1 MFGPPDDTFLSFA
14 FCPFFFI
21 FLSFPCLVF
30 FFLFSLSLFTASFHF
45 SSHGIFPAF
54 FTPNHR
60 DHEFVSLELQA
71 YFFFFFR
78 VFRGSDAHY
87 LNVHFAS
94 HARSLHPFL
103 SFSLLL
109 DINLQSGLF

>member
-1 MFGPPDDTFLSFA
+1 MASSRRSSPLITETT
-14 FCPFFFI
+14 
-21 FLSFPCLVF
+21 
-30 FFLFSLSLFTASFHF
+30 SLSLLNFKH
-45 SSHGIFPAF
+45 I
-54 FTPNHR
+54 
-60 DHEFVSLELQA
+60 
-71 YFFFFFR
+71 FFFFFR